1 MEEHDDS
8 AYGGAYARHYTD
20 EASEVDI
27 SDDVEAP
34 LSLLLCPEDVMS
46 VTSDTASVEEADP
59 LSREELERHGFK
71 WVFYPDE
78 AYVDP
83 YKEDSESDSDT
94 RSIII
99 THVLPA
105 AEVERRRRLF
115 AGIPIDL
122 D

>member
-46 VTSDTASVEEADP
+46 DVSDSASPEEADP

-71 WVFYPDE
+71 WAFYPDE

-83 YKEDSESDSDT
+83 YKEDSESDSDA

>member
-59 LSREELERHGFK
+59 LVVFPLQSCIGFNPE
-71 WVFYPDE
+71 FG
-78 AYVDP
+78 
-83 YKEDSESDSDT
+83 
-94 RSIII
+94 
-99 THVLPA
+99 
-105 AEVERRRRLF
+105 F
-115 AGIPIDL
+115 
-122 D
+122 